1 MSKPLE
7 GVKVVDLTY
16 YVAGPGT
23 ARILADWGADVIKV
37 EPPAGE
43 PGRTTSLTLG
53 MPATDEINPY
63 FGVYNTNKRDIALN
77 LKTDEGKE
85 ILDKMLAQANVFV
98 TSFRPGA
105 LKRLGLDYETMHTK
119 HPHIVW
125 ASINGFGDYGPDKD
139 NAGFDTVA
147 YWAKSGAML
156 DLVEANTS
164 PINPTL
170 AYGDSVT
177 ACSLS
182 GGIAAGL
189 YKQQKTGEGCQ
200 VLVSLYAQ
208 GLWNLSSVIASA
220 QFGDTY
226 PKSRLT
232 PNTPMVN
239 SYKTS
244 DGKWTFTSVFDDR
257 LYPVYLEKVVGRP
270 DLAADDRYNNP
281 VGAKEHA
288 AEMVKIF
295 ETEFSKITQEELIAR
310 LKAAD
315 IAYEKINHAADAVT
329 DPQALAN
336 KYIVEYTHRGGQK
349 TMTTVPP
356 VKFDTID
363 VDFRYDY
370 PLVGEHTVEILK
382 ELGYSDEQ
390 IKIWSESGVCKA
402 R

>member
-1 MSKPLE
+1 MGKPLE

-16 YVAGPGT
+16 YVAGPGC

-37 EPPAGE
+37 EPPSGE
-43 PGRTTSLTLG
+43 PGRNTSLTLG
-53 MPATDEINPY
+53 MPATDDINPY

-77 LKTDEGKE
+77 LKTEEGKD
-85 ILDKMLAQANVFV
+85 ILNKMLSEANVFV

-105 LKRLGLDYETMHTK
+105 LKRLGLDYEAMSEK
-119 HPHIVW
+119 HPHIIW
-125 ASINGFGDYGPDKD
+125 ASINGFGNYGPDKD

-147 YWAKSGAML
+147 FWARSGAMM
-156 DLVEANTS
+156 DLVEKDTS

-170 AYGDSVT
+170 AFGDSVT
-177 ACSLS
+177 SCSLS
-182 GGIAAGL
+182 GGIAAAL
-189 YKQQKTGEGCQ
+189 YKQAKTGEGSQ
-200 VLVSLYAQ
+200 VLVSLYGQA
-208 GLWNLSSVIASA
+208 LWCLSSVVASS

-239 SYKTS
+239 HYKTS
-244 DGKWTFTSVFDDR
+244 EGKWTFTTVFDDR
-257 LYPVYLEKVVGRP
+257 LYPLYLEKVVGRP
-270 DLAADDRYNNP
+270 DLAADERYNNP
-281 VGAKEHA
+281 VGAKKY
-288 AEMVKIF
+288 AEELTKIF
-295 ETEFSKITQEELIAR
+295 EAAFAQITQEELISR

-315 IAYEKINHAADAVT
+315 IAYEKINHAGDAVT
-329 DPQALAN
+329 DEQALAN
-336 KYIVEYTHRGGQK
+336 KYIVEYTHRGGEK

-370 PLVGEHTVEILK
+370 PLVGEHTIEILK
-382 ELGYSDEQ
+382 ELGYDEEQ
-390 IKIWSESGVCKA
+390 IKKWNDSGVCFS